1 MRKIPKAALLHVHME
16 ATVSAARLLELALEH
31 PAMHIR
37 LTAPVVNKNDMLP
50 IEIRPVF
57 DTEHS
62 TTADITSHDYK
73 TGTWI
78 PLMKARETYPHG
90 AQKFDELIITALTIN
105 PTEAYGT
112 HNTVAKVD
120 RLIRFCF

>member
-1 MRKIPKAALLHVHME
+1 MPKAALLHVHME

-37 LTAPVVNKNDMLP
+37 LTAPVEDKNDTLP

-57 DTEHS
+57 DTEHC
-62 TTADITSHDYK
+62 TATDITSREYK

-78 PLMKARETYPHG
+78 PLTKARNTYPLG
-90 AQKFDELIITALTIN
+90 AQKFDELIIAAMTIN

-120 RLIRFCF
+120 RLSDSVSSYC